1 MKTADLASPN
11 RLMVVAAFAAIYVI
25 WGSTYLAIKY
35 AIESVPPFFMT
46 AVRFA
51 IAGGA
56 LYLWSTFRA
65 GREPVATMVQP
76 RRGHVWRDAFI
87 VGALL
92 ILGGTALVSW
102 AELAVPSGITS
113 LVLASNPLWMT
124 LCEGIAA
131 RRAPS
136 RRTVAGVLVGL
147 AGLTILIGPTL
158 VTPGQSANLLGVGA
172 LLLASL
178 AWTVG
183 ALYSRRAALPS
194 SVARAT
200 GVQMIAGGALS
211 LAVGFLVGEH
221 RELSIATIT
230 PTSLMAIAYL
240 IVFGALI
247 GFSAY
252 LWLMRVS
259 TPSRVATHAY
269 VNPVVAVLLGWAMLG
284 ETVTARTAIAMV
296 VIVAAVVLI
305 VTGPA
310 RSATSESRPVETD
323 RLPQPTPQLAERAA

>member
-1 MKTADLASPN
+1 M
-11 RLMVVAAFAAIYVI
+11 
-25 WGSTYLAIKY
+25 
-35 AIESVPPFFMT
+35 
-46 AVRFA
+46 
-51 IAGGA
+51 
-56 LYLWSTFRA
+56 
-65 GREPVATMVQP
+65 
-76 RRGHVWRDAFI
+76 
-87 VGALL
+87 
-92 ILGGTALVSW
+92 
-102 AELAVPSGITS
+102 
-113 LVLASNPLWMT
+113 
-124 LCEGIAA
+124 
-131 RRAPS
+131 
-136 RRTVAGVLVGL
+136 
-147 AGLTILIGPTL
+147 
-158 VTPGQSANLLGVGA
+158 LGVGA